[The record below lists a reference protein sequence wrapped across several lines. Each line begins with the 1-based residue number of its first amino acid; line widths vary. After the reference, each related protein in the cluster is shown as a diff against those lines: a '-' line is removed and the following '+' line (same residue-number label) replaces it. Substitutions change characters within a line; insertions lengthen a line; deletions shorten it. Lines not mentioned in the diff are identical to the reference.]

1 MFDRKKYR
9 NRFHSSFRSND
20 KSSHKFDNF
29 SFGIT
34 LVVIGG
40 AFLLHKFNI
49 INLFQLPYSWW
60 ELAALFIGFMGCVSL
75 VRAQNPH
82 QFASGV
88 FNVVL
93 AFWLYVSFE
102 KLWGLN
108 VSNSWPILLIG
119 YGAGHI
125 LASIFMKNNEKSEE
139 ENNQ

>member
-9 NRFHSSFRSND
+9 ESIRSQYRTNY
-20 KSSHKFDNF
+20 KSSHQFDNF

-40 AFLLHKFNI
+40 ALLLHKFDI
-49 INLFQLPYSWW
+49 INLFQLPFSWW
-60 ELAALFIGFMGCVSL
+60 ELAAMLIGFTGFISL
-75 VRAQNPH
+75 IRAKSPH

-88 FNVVL
+88 FNIVL

-108 VSNSWPILLIG
+108 ISNSWPILLIG

-125 LASIFMKNNEKSEE
+125 LASLFIKNDEKIE
-139 ENNQ
+139 ENK

>member
-9 NRFHSSFRSND
+9 SSFRSSY
-20 KSSHKFDNF
+20 KSSHRTDNV

-40 AFLLHKFNI
+40 AFLLHKFDI
-49 INLFQLPYSWW
+49 IDLFHLPLSWW

-75 VRAQNPH
+75 VRAKSPH

-125 LASIFMKNNEKSEE
+125 LASIFMKKDEQVEE
-139 ENNQ
+139 TNQTH